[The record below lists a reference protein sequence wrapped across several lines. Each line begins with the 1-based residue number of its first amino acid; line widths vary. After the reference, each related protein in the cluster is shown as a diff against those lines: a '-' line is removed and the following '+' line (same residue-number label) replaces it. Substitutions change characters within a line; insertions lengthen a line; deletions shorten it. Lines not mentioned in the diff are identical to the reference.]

1 MRRPGF
7 RKGSK
12 EELPLFP
19 RFQAK
24 IFWRRARSR
33 AHPRRQAAHPSVVA
47 VERGRDPWKEGPSKY
62 PQIPSMALSQMPN
75 SKYAELGDKEER
87 NGTQVRVGLGKSE
100 GQGHSGA

>member
-19 RFQAK
+19 WFQAK

-33 AHPRRQAAHPSVVA
+33 AHPRRQTAHPSVVA

-62 PQIPSMALSQMPN
+62 PQIPSMAPSQMPN
-75 SKYAELGDKEER
+75 SKYARAGREKRKKWNTGQSRAGKE
-87 NGTQVRVGLGKSE
+87 
-100 GQGHSGA
+100 